1 MIKNIKLG
9 VKISTNNFDLLSEIY
24 TNQELIDF
32 IEILLDPEFTTK
44 DIGII
49 RNLGLPYSIHFP
61 NSNNGIDFGDLTK
74 NRENLEFID
83 RINQYRNRLSDLK
96 PICYII
102 HPESGD
108 IELSIANIQKLKIEP
123 LALENMPILGIHG
136 EKMLGYDVNSLN
148 LYFKRLEKLKF
159 CFDINHAI
167 KAAISMKRDYL
178 LFVRE
183 LLEFK
188 KPILFHISGGNLNIE
203 TDEHLALD
211 EGQYNISKIKEI
223 LLNYN
228 QNVSLTFET
237 PRNYENKINDD
248 LKNMEFFMKVSTSK
262 G

>member
-1 MIKNIKLG
+1 MIQNINVG
-9 VKISTNNFDLLSEIY
+9 IKISTKNFNLLPEIY
-24 TNQELIDF
+24 LNDKIIDF
-32 IEILLDPEFTTK
+32 IEIILDPEFTTK
-44 DIGII
+44 DIRII
-49 RNLGLPYSIHFP
+49 KSLEMPYAIHFP

-74 NRENLEFID
+74 NKENIEFID
-83 RINQYRNRLSDLK
+83 RINQYKNKLSDLK

-108 IELSIANIQKLKIEP
+108 IELSIVNIQKFKIEP

-136 EKMLGYDVNSLN
+136 EKMLGYDANSLN
-148 LYFKRLEKLKF
+148 LYFKCIEKLKF

-178 LFVRE
+178 LFIKE
-183 LLEFK
+183 ILEFK

-211 EGQYNISKIKEI
+211 EGKYNLSKIKKV
-223 LLNYN
+223 LLKYKH
-228 QNVSLTFET
+228 NVNLTFET

-248 LKNMEFFMKVSTSK
+248 LKNIEFFKKANNSK

>member
-1 MIKNIKLG
+1 MIRNINVG
-9 VKISTNNFDLLSEIY
+9 IKISTKNFNLLPEIY
-24 TNQELIDF
+24 LNDEIIDY
-32 IEILLDPEFTTK
+32 IEVLLDPEFTTK
-44 DIGII
+44 DLRII
-49 RNLGLPYSIHFP
+49 KNFELPYAIHFP

-74 NRENLEFID
+74 NKENVEFID
-83 RINQYRNRLSDLK
+83 RINQYKNKLSDLK

-108 IELSIANIQKLKIEP
+108 SELSIANIQKLKIEP
-123 LALENMPILGIHG
+123 LALENMPILGING
-136 EKMLGYDVNSLN
+136 EKMLGYNANSLN
-148 LYFKRLEKLKF
+148 LYFKSIEKLKF

-167 KAAISMKRDYL
+167 KAAISLKRDYL
-178 LFVRE
+178 LFVKE

-211 EGQYNISKIKEI
+211 EGHYNLSKIKKI
-223 LLNYN
+223 LLNYKHD
-228 QNVSLTFET
+228 VKLTFET

-248 LKNMEFFMKVSTSK
+248 LKNIKFFRKANSSN